1 MTSSYLSLICNRR
14 LDFSQNTV
22 AHSLLAFLK
31 FTQAAKKRRSD
42 KPESFLERLNLPC
55 PTTLTFRTTDKVW
68 HMFKGR
74 RLSKDEMG
82 YDRVLSQLVKLAFDM
97 SYKLLLLNR
106 LFNVEIHKN
115 TKIVYFVD
123 FSV

>member
-1 MTSSYLSLICNRR
+1 MSNHFDYQGHR
-14 LDFSQNTV
+14 L
-22 AHSLLAFLK
+22 L
-31 FTQAAKKRRSD
+31 
-42 KPESFLERLNLPC
+42 RL
-55 PTTLTFRTTDKVW
+55 
-68 HMFKGR
+68 FKGR
-74 RLSKDEMG
+74 RLSKDEMC

>member
-1 MTSSYLSLICNRR
+1 MAIKKKK
-14 LDFSQNTV
+14 
-22 AHSLLAFLK
+22 LK
-31 FTQAAKKRRSD
+31 
-42 KPESFLERLNLPC
+42 LLNLPC
-55 PTTLTFRTTDKVW
+55 PTTLTFRATDKVW
-68 HMFKGR
+68 HMLQGR
-74 RLSKDEMG
+74 RLSKNEMG
-82 YDRVLSQLVKLAFDM
+82 YDGVLSQLVKLAFDM

>member
-1 MTSSYLSLICNRR
+1 
-14 LDFSQNTV
+14 
-22 AHSLLAFLK
+22 
-31 FTQAAKKRRSD
+31 
-42 KPESFLERLNLPC
+42 
-55 PTTLTFRTTDKVW
+55 
-68 HMFKGR
+68 MFKGR

-115 TKIVYFVD
+115 SKIVYFED
-123 FSV
+123 FSVRRLLLNIRAKFVNVYWQVGNCAT

>member
-1 MTSSYLSLICNRR
+1 MLTNGRVTIRFGAFR
-14 LDFSQNTV
+14 L
-22 AHSLLAFLK
+22 H
-31 FTQAAKKRRSD
+31 
-42 KPESFLERLNLPC
+42 LPC
-55 PTTLTFRTTDKVW
+55 PTTLTFRATNKVW

-74 RLSKDEMG
+74 RLSKDEMC
-82 YDRVLSQLVKLAFDM
+82 YHRVLSQLVKFAFDM

-106 LFNVEIHKN
+106 LFNVEIYKN

>member
-1 MTSSYLSLICNRR
+1 
-14 LDFSQNTV
+14 
-22 AHSLLAFLK
+22 
-31 FTQAAKKRRSD
+31 
-42 KPESFLERLNLPC
+42 
-55 PTTLTFRTTDKVW
+55 
-68 HMFKGR
+68 MFKGR

-115 TKIVYFVD
+115 TKIVYFED

>member
-1 MTSSYLSLICNRR
+1 MHRPLH
-14 LDFSQNTV
+14 D
-22 AHSLLAFLK
+22 
-31 FTQAAKKRRSD
+31 
-42 KPESFLERLNLPC
+42 LNLPC
-55 PTTLTFRTTDKVW
+55 STTLTFKATDKVW

-115 TKIVYFVD
+115 TKIVYFED